1 MQEQKDWEMG
11 KERDH
16 FQMTVLPKESSA
28 GLVCGVALRQI
39 EEAVRGFAV
48 QDGEGGREVGMIR
61 ATGSEGWEREMLLR
75 GEFPVVD

>member
-1 MQEQKDWEMG
+1 
-11 KERDH
+11 
-16 FQMTVLPKESSA
+16 MTVLPKKGSA
-28 GLVCGVALRQI
+28 KTVCRVAVRQI